1 MVNGLP
7 GKDTAPAMAKSATTV
22 MLVISPSENIGKRIE
37 SHLRNTGY
45 PIRAQWVSNID
56 ELEQTLGNSTPQLLM
71 CSDGMNGAPLKYVVS
86 IATKLCPQL
95 PILSL
100 ASKYTAEGTL
110 EALAAGARDQVSCE
124 DARHLRHL
132 QMVCLRE
139 LAHQHSVRELETARM
154 RLDDYE
160 IRQKQLLAG
169 STDAVAHAQEGILCD
184 VNPSFATLLGYENP
198 DDLVGVPLMD
208 IISPDFQAAVKE
220 HLKLLGKGKAE
231 DKALDCGFLQK
242 DGMVSSAQAEFSRHT
257 VNGEAQTEILVR
269 ATVSANAGGSAPV
282 SGRIM
287 FLETLAAALKSAQA
301 RAGQKLTRTAMFVSI
316 DDYAGVEQRLGFHDA
331 EEAVARLTEWTRAR
345 LSPKDQLFR
354 FSTGEL
360 AAIVSRPN
368 VTDFEPLGELLCR
381 ECAKQIFATR
391 GHEAHLT
398 ISIALYP
405 IAGDEQIETLLTD
418 LVRTARKL
426 SAEGGRLSQVLGPT
440 AKSSATEREEA
451 RRAAMVKKALDQN
464 RLRLVLQSIASLEG
478 ESRPHHDVLLRMVD
492 ENGNELQASEFRG
505 AAEKFGLMP
514 ILDRWSTAGV
524 LAMLAKTP
532 ETAEPPSL
540 LLKLSESTL
549 KDAEG
554 FLAWLTEALKARPL
568 KPGELVFELHEL
580 RLQNHIRKAKTLTT
594 GLRELG
600 AGISINYFGTGTN
613 SAQLLDH
620 IPASYL
626 KFSPAYTRQFN
637 DKDTFKKMSALME
650 MAQQHKMKTIVC
662 HVEDANVMA
671 RLWQMGVN
679 YIQGYQV
686 NEPSAVIDAP
696 GAEAAA
702 LSTR

>member
-1 MVNGLP
+1 MVNGLL
-7 GKDTAPAMAKSATTV
+7 GKDAGPVVTKSTGSTV
-22 MLVISPSENIGKRIE
+22 LLVLSPSENIGKRIE

-45 PIRAQWVSNID
+45 PIRAQWVSTID
-56 ELEQTLGNSTPQLLM
+56 ELEETLSHSTPQLLM
-71 CSDGMNGAPLKYVVS
+71 CSEGMEGAPLKYVVS

-100 ASKYTAEGTL
+100 TTKYTAEGTL
-110 EALAAGARDQVSCE
+110 EALAAGARDQVSSE

-154 RLDDYE
+154 RLEDFD

-198 DDLVGVPLMD
+198 DELIGMPLMD
-208 IISPDFQAAVKE
+208 IISPNFQTAVKD
-220 HLKLLGKGKAE
+220 HLRQLNKGKTE
-231 DKALDCGFLQK
+231 YKALECGFLKK
-242 DGMVSSAQAEFSRHT
+242 DGMISSSQVEFNRHS
-257 VNGEAQTEILVR
+257 VDGEMQTEILVR
-269 ATVSANAGGSAPV
+269 ATVSANASGGV

-301 RAGQKLTRTAMFVSI
+301 QTPQKQTRAAMFISI
-316 DDYAGVEQRLGFHDA
+316 DDYPGVEQRLGFHDA

-345 LSPKDQLFR
+345 LSPKDHLFR

-381 ECAKQIFATR
+381 ECAKQVFATR
-391 GHEAHLT
+391 DHEAHLT

-405 IAGDEQIETLLTD
+405 IAGDEQLETLLAE
-418 LVRTARKL
+418 LVRGARKL
-426 SAEGGRLSQVLGPT
+426 SSEGGRLSQVLGPT

-464 RLRLVLQSIASLEG
+464 RMRLVLQPIASLEG
-478 ESRPHHDVLLRMVD
+478 ESRPHHDVLLRLID
-492 ENGNELQASEFRG
+492 ENGKELAASEFRP

-514 ILDRWSTAGV
+514 ILDRWSTTGV
-524 LAMLAKTP
+524 LALLAKNTDA
-532 ETAEPPSL
+532 TEPPSL

-554 FLAWLTEALKARPL
+554 FLAWLAEALKARSL

-580 RLQNHIRKAKTLTT
+580 RLQNHIRKAKILAS

-613 SAQLLDH
+613 SAQLLGH

-626 KFSPAYTRQFN
+626 KFSPVFTRQFN
-637 DKDTFKKMSALME
+637 DKDTFKKMTALME
-650 MAQQHKMKTIVC
+650 VAQQHKMKTIVC

-686 NEPSAVIDAP
+686 NEPAPVIADDAP
-696 GAEAAA
+696 VT
-702 LSTR
+702 LSSR